1 MDDLENDARLF
12 CYGVGSRY
20 FADVYDAL
28 RAELSTHGLPLQIE
42 ALDTLVSRLRQMR
55 DLLEQRLPTPATREA
70 STILGESIDVTEH
83 QTASEAQ
90 HVQS

>member
-1 MDDLENDARLF
+1 MNDLENDARLF

-28 RAELSTHGLPLQIE
+28 RTELSRNGLLLQIE
-42 ALDTLVSRLRQMR
+42 VLDILVSRLRQMR

-70 STILGESIDVTEH
+70 STIQGESVEVTE
-83 QTASEAQ
+83 QQPEAQ
-90 HVQS
+90 HVSG